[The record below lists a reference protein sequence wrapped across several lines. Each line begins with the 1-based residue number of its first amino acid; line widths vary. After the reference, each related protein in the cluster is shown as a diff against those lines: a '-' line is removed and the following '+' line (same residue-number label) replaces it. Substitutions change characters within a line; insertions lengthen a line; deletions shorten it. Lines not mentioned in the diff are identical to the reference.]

1 MKSPQDMRII
11 QIDITNACFHRCS
24 NCTRFCGH
32 HKKPFFMDFETFK
45 RAVDSF
51 EGYRGTVGI
60 MGGEPT
66 LHPQFSRFLEYLNEH
81 KYYPKSEN
89 LLVRP
94 AKKFMKVIAQMEQ
107 NSTFINREH
116 GIERNCVLGYGLW
129 SALSDKYREYYELIQ
144 DTFNFQ
150 ALNDHTNIMYH
161 APIMIRR
168 KDMNIPDD
176 KWLEIRDNCWAQKEW
191 SATITPKGAFFC
203 EIAGA
208 LDMLFDGPGGWEIEP
223 GWWKRTPEQFGE
235 QLKWCELCGI
245 ALNTFT
251 RDANEEMD
259 DMSPWWHDKLKEL
272 GSPKIEN
279 GMANILEISGEGTI
293 LEKSKFGVKPVR
305 KQCYLDGY
313 FARFNEK
320 NDWLNPKGFIKCKLH
335 KEDKIGEKITRAIS
349 QAKKGEF
356 IVLMTEAAELKDSFE
371 DYLKQY
377 VLNPGSILFT
387 DDGYDLQEELGNGI
401 LAVFSPEANAI
412 KRATYPALRDI
423 KKLAELVEFY
433 EKNKQ
438 IPLIKKNFDSSEY
451 KIEKNVRYAL
461 YGAGQ
466 SVKNIYD
473 SFVKEQIKFIC
484 DSDCNK
490 WGTDFLGYQIVSPEE
505 LWNRR
510 QEFDKVF
517 VSSIYFYEIKT
528 YLMELGFKE
537 EQIVTSLM
545 IV

>member
-1 MKSPQDMRII
+1 MISPQDMRII

-32 HKKPFFMDFETFK
+32 HKKPFFMDFETFQK
-45 RAVDSF
+45 AVNSF
-51 EGYRGTVGI
+51 EGYHGTVGI

-81 KYYPKSEN
+81 TYYPKAEN

-94 AKKFMKVIAQMEQ
+94 TKAFMKTIARMEQ

-116 GIERNCVLGYGLW
+116 GIARNCVLGYGLW
-129 SALSDKYREYYELIQ
+129 SALCEKYREHYELIQ

-161 APIMIRR
+161 APVMIRR
-168 KDMNIPDD
+168 KDMGIPDD
-176 KWLEIRDNCWAQKEW
+176 KWIEIRDNCWAQKEW

-208 LDMLFDGPGGWEIEP
+208 LDMLFDGPGGWKIEP
-223 GWWKRTPEQFGE
+223 GWWKRTPDQFGE

-251 RDANEEMD
+251 RDANEEID
-259 DMSPWWHDKLKEL
+259 DMSDWWHHALERLESPKLK
-272 GSPKIEN
+272 K
-279 GMANILEISGEGTI
+279 GMANVLDISEDGCISED
-293 LEKSKFGVKPVR
+293 SKIGAKPVR
-305 KQCYLDGY
+305 KQSYLDGY

-320 NDWLNPKGFIKCKLH
+320 NDWLNPKGFVVMDISQGRTF
-335 KEDKIGEKITRAIS
+335 GEQVVKAIS
-349 QAKKGEF
+349 TAKKGEF
-356 IVLMTEAAELKDSFE
+356 VILTEDGAKLKDGCM

-377 VLNPGSILFT
+377 VLNPGSILIA
-387 DDGYDLQEELGNGI
+387 DESYDLEEELGTGI
-401 LAVFSPEANAI
+401 LAVFSPEALAV
-412 KRATYPALRDI
+412 KKATYPVLRDVES
-423 KKLAELVEFY
+423 LEELSQLWESQKRVTL
-433 EKNKQ
+433 NKQ
-438 IPLIKKNFDSSEY
+438 CFEDSDY
-451 KIEKNVRYAL
+451 RIEPNVRYAL
-461 YGAGQ
+461 YGAGN
-466 SVKNIYD
+466 SAETILG
-473 SFVKEQIKFIC
+473 SFEDGQIVMVC
-484 DSDCNK
+484 DSSSDK
-490 WGTDFLGYQIVSPEE
+490 WGTDFFGFSIVSPQQ
-505 LWNRR
+505 LCSRKN
-510 QEFDKVF
+510 EFDKIF

-528 YLMELGFKE
+528 QLMELGFRT

>member
-32 HKKPFFMDFETFK
+32 QKKPFFMDFETFK
-45 RAVDSF
+45 KAVDSF
-51 EGYRGTVGI
+51 EGYRGTVGV

-81 KYYPKSEN
+81 KYYAKSEN

-94 AKKFMKVIAQMEQ
+94 AKNFMKVVAQMEQ
-107 NSTFINREH
+107 NSTFINKEH
-116 GIERNCVLGYGLW
+116 GISRNCVLGYGLW
-129 SALSDKYREYYELIQ
+129 SALSDKYREHYELIQ

-168 KDMNIPDD
+168 KDMNIPDE
-176 KWLEIRDNCWAQKEW
+176 KWFEIRDDCWAQKEW

-208 LDMLFDGPGGWEIEP
+208 LDMLFDGPGGWKIEP
-223 GWWKRTPEQFGE
+223 GWWKRTPDQFGD
-235 QLKWCELCGI
+235 QLQWCELCGI

-251 RDANEEMD
+251 RDANEEID
-259 DMSPWWHDKLKEL
+259 DMSAWWHDALSKLK
-272 GSPKIEN
+272 SPKL
-279 GMANILEISGEGTI
+279 GQGLANILDIAEDGSISE
-293 LEKSKFGVKPVR
+293 ESKVGVKPVR
-305 KQCYLDGY
+305 KQSYLDGY
-313 FARFNEK
+313 FARFSEK
-320 NDWLNPKGFIKCKLH
+320 NDWLNPKGFI
-335 KEDKIGEKITRAIS
+335 EWTMDKGYSFGENIVKAVS
-349 QAKKGEF
+349 AAKKGEF
-356 IVLMTEAAELKDSFE
+356 VLLLEEKAGLKDTFA

-377 VLNPGSILFT
+377 VLNPGSILIA
-387 DDGYDLQEELGNGI
+387 DNSYDLEEELGTGI
-401 LAVFSPEANAI
+401 LAIFSPEALAL
-412 KRATYPALRDI
+412 KHATYPVVRDI
-423 KKLAELVEFY
+423 ENLSEFVRLYDENKRILLKKECFDGPEY
-433 EKNKQ
+433 Q
-438 IPLIKKNFDSSEY
+438 IEP
-451 KIEKNVRYAL
+451 NVRYAL

-466 SVKNIYD
+466 SAENICD
-473 SFVKEQIKFIC
+473 SFAKDQIVFIC

-490 WGTDFLGYQIVSPEE
+490 WGTDFLGHKVISPEE
-505 LWNRR
+505 LWARR
-510 QEFDKVF
+510 EEFDKVF

-528 YLMELGFKE
+528 GLLEIGFQE

-545 IV
+545 IM